1 MDDARR
7 VLALDVAHIIAYLP
21 RIVGM
26 IIIIAVGALVAWLA
40 MRVVA
45 ALLVGLGFDRLA
57 ERTGLRRDLAAI
69 GITAGPSLLVGGLIG
84 LIIVIAT
91 LVQAIDT
98 LELAPLSLA
107 LGLFLAFMPHV
118 VLALAIILAGVII
131 GDLLGG
137 ATARTMSRSGLLFHD
152 LAGPGL
158 RTLVILLAV
167 LMALQQLTIASG
179 FLLAVVLMAFGGIAL
194 AGGLALGW
202 GGRTFAENLMASRY
216 VERHLHTGDHI
227 SVGGLDGTIERIDV
241 MSTILRTADERSV
254 IIPNGV
260 LARSAVEA
268 RAVTLP

>member
-1 MDDARR
+1 M
-7 VLALDVAHIIAYLP
+7 
-21 RIVGM
+21 
-26 IIIIAVGALVAWLA
+26 
-40 MRVVA
+40 
-45 ALLVGLGFDRLA
+45 
-57 ERTGLRRDLAAI
+57 
-69 GITAGPSLLVGGLIG
+69 
-84 LIIVIAT
+84 
-91 LVQAIDT
+91 QAIDT

-179 FLLAVVLMAFGGIAL
+179 FLLGGTSAGTPLL